1 MIGLKKK
8 GLKFV
13 TRKNKKTKNPKV
25 GSLVYDKDH
34 KDWGIILEIER
45 SGKILRYKI
54 QFINDLGPTIM
65 EDVHNSKYQEC
76 YE

>member
-1 MIGLKKK
+1 VTKKHK
-8 GLKFV
+8 R
-13 TRKNKKTKNPKV
+13 TKKPKI
-25 GSLVYDKDH
+25 GSLVYDKDQ

-54 QFINDLGPTIM
+54 QFIEDLGPIIM
-65 EDVHNSKYQEC
+65 EDVHDSKYQEC